1 MRWTDIVMLVL
12 SATLANHLG
21 LVEAVEGV
29 IRHKI
34 PIVNCSKCLSF
45 WIVLV
50 CSLGSGV
57 SLIASVAVSFVCAY
71 CAVWL
76 ELLFGYIDT
85 LYNRLYEN
93 IYSKKT
99 EDIADTYDQ
108 MS

>member
-1 MRWTDIVMLVL
+1 MYWTDIVMLVL

-34 PIVNCSKCLSF
+34 PVLNCSKCASF
-45 WIVLV
+45 WVVLLV
-50 CSLGSGV
+50 SLCSGQP
-57 SLIASVAVSFVCAY
+57 LIASVAVSFVCAY

-93 IYSKKT
+93 IYPKETDDK
-99 EDIADTYDQ
+99 ADAQ
-108 MS
+108 G

>member
-1 MRWTDIVMLVL
+1 MLVL
-12 SATLANHLG
+12 STTLANHLG

-34 PIVNCSKCLSF
+34 PIVSCSKCLSF
-45 WIVLV
+45 WVVLL
-50 CSLGSGV
+50 CSLLYGQP
-57 SLIASVAVSFVCAY
+57 LIASVAVSFVCAY

-93 IYSKKT
+93 IYPKET
-99 EDIADTYDQ
+99 DVDAGAEG
-108 MS
+108 